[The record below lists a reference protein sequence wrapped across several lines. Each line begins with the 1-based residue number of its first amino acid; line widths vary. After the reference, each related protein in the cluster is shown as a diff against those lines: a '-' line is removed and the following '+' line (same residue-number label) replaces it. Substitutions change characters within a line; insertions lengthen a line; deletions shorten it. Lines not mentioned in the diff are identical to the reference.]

1 MADLI
6 RRNLQVINTASI
18 QAEVRA
24 DGRCFIVRD
33 QNGKRQVVPATS
45 RLAECLIISAVEESS
60 TDLPSRSDV
69 KMIIDIL
76 IGRAMAG
83 VDNMVEECSL
93 RVPRIVDLILEFMEG
108 KATWSGKTCD
118 LFEAIRKL
126 AAKSAGLFNLPES
139 TRVFSEEIQKHESMF
154 RERGLLVGVSHRR
167 HGSTTEIVR
176 MDAGEMNADTAAPA
190 PGVDSQT
197 GDASDAGDA
206 RYCSDEE
213 REALEAMAELSVN
226 DQGTEK
232 H

>member
-69 KMIIDIL
+69 RMIIDIL

-93 RVPRIVDLILEFMEG
+93 RVPRIVDLVLKFMEG
-108 KATWSGKTCD
+108 KTTWSGKTCD

-126 AAKSAGLFNLPES
+126 ASKSAGLFNLPES
-139 TRVFSEEIQKHESMF
+139 TRVFSEEIQKRESRF
-154 RERGLLVGVSHRR
+154 RERGLLVGVSHKRN
-167 HGSTTEIVR
+167 GSTTQISR
-176 MDAGEMNADTAAPA
+176 IDAGETNTDTAASEF
-190 PGVDSQT
+190 GVDSQT
-197 GDASDAGDA
+197 GDAGDAGDA
-206 RYCSDEE
+206 RNCTDEE
-213 REALEAMAELSVN
+213 REALEAMTTLHEQDN
-226 DQGTEK
+226 DLEN